1 MRERLL
7 KGLLGM
13 MISFLVVLALLAC
26 YRYFAISSFEPSEPE
41 SGGTIISLSGD
52 EIRNPEIALKYG
64 VTGYFE
70 ITYPSDSPSTLFIDK
85 GGEIN
90 IDILLRFV
98 SHTSEVTEVQVNI
111 DPNNPLGLRIEQGDV
126 IFNELVSYNPSGNI
140 TIKAGETVPVIMT
153 IRIPE
158 DLPWYIDKIPLGGMG
173 IEASIH
179 HTIDKLGEMELIV
192 R

>member
-70 ITYPSDSPSTLFIDK
+70 ITYPSDSPSHLFVDK

-98 SHTSEVTEVQVNI
+98 SHTSEVTATQVNI

>member
-13 MISFLVVLALLAC
+13 MISFLVVLALLAG
-26 YRYFAISSFEPSEPE
+26 YRYFAISFFEPNGPKGHAIVSLT
-41 SGGTIISLSGD
+41 GT
-52 EIRNPEIALKYG
+52 EIRDREIALKYG
-64 VTGYFE
+64 VTGYLE

-90 IDILLRFV
+90 IDILLHFV
-98 SHTSEVTEVQVNI
+98 SHTPEVTVTHVNI
-111 DPNNPLGLRIEQGDV
+111 DPSNPLGYRIEQGDV
-126 IFNELVSYNPSGNI
+126 VFNELVSYNPSGNI

-153 IRIPE
+153 VRIPE
-158 DLPWYIDKIPLGGMG
+158 ALPWYIDKIPLGAMG

-179 HTIDKLGEMELIV
+179 ITISELGEKELVV